1 MAWVMRNAYED
12 AAPSPRKIPRQSPTG
27 SESHLAWLRHQERQ
41 WFAWLAILHEHLGKG
56 EQGPLTDEIRTIIEI
71 AKKRWL
77 EARQSLDNAAQNGAA
92 EPEIDPQSG
101 AETAS
106 CMGRPES

>member
-1 MAWVMRNAYED
+1 MCDANED
-12 AAPSPRKIPRQSPTG
+12 AVPSLRNIPQQIPIGGTSRV
-27 SESHLAWLRHQERQ
+27 AWLRHQERQ

-56 EQGPLTDEIRTIIEI
+56 DQGPLTDEIRTIIEI

-77 EARQSLDNAAQNGAA
+77 DARQALGHATGNSSA
-92 EPEIDPQSG
+92 EPEIDPQSA